1 MTGQSLILIQRESS
15 HIVGNH
21 LDLICTSRGKPFLS
35 FAFRIHL
42 DIPADEE
49 ERRKQGHQRYEES
62 LRPALESPEQEEK
75 VKSEKESRLDSL
87 ADTIAAAATEYMH
100 LTCPDVDFEV
110 SGAEMRETLDEML
123 PLLDLF
129 KNITVKVTSIPVTA
143 KDKPAKTPEDVFA
156 KFFRNLGI

>member
-1 MTGQSLILIQRESS
+1 M
-15 HIVGNH
+15 N
-21 LDLICTSRGKPFLS
+21 F
-35 FAFRIHL
+35 
-42 DIPADEE
+42 EE
-49 ERRKQGHQRYEES
+49 IKARLQNGES
-62 LRPALESPEQEEK
+62 LETIAQEMENMLNQANAFVQEEK

-129 KNITVKVTSIPVTA
+129 KNITVKVTSVPVTA

>member
-1 MTGQSLILIQRESS
+1 M
-15 HIVGNH
+15 N
-21 LDLICTSRGKPFLS
+21 F
-35 FAFRIHL
+35 
-42 DIPADEE
+42 EE
-49 ERRKQGHQRYEES
+49 IKARLQNGES
-62 LRPALESPEQEEK
+62 LDAIAQEMEDMLNQANAFVQKEK

-123 PLLDLF
+123 PLLDIF
-129 KNITVKVTSIPVTA
+129 KNITVKVTSVPVVA

>member
-1 MTGQSLILIQRESS
+1 M
-15 HIVGNH
+15 N
-21 LDLICTSRGKPFLS
+21 F
-35 FAFRIHL
+35 
-42 DIPADEE
+42 EE
-49 ERRKQGHQRYEES
+49 IKARLQNGES
-62 LRPALESPEQEEK
+62 LDTIAQEMEDMLNQANAFVQEEK

-87 ADTIAAAATEYMH
+87 ADTIAAAATEYMR